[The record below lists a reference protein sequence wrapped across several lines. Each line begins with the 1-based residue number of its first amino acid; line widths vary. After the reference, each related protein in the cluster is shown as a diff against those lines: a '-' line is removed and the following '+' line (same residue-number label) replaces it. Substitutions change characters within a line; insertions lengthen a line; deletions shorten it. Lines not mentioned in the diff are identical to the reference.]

1 MIELVRQPERLGFTV
16 FVWGEVLKFARLYG
30 WKPAGTLPPEES
42 DAEERAAWDGNYV
55 TNSGQSVSPNDA
67 WALGQALARGLPDL
81 PEHYAPT
88 DKTLP
93 GAIDGKPTRLVPV
106 GAPISPIE
114 ALSGENRA
122 AVEELIAFCR
132 HGGFEIW

>member
-1 MIELVRQPERLGFTV
+1 MIELVRPPERLAFTV
-16 FVWGEVLKFARLYG
+16 FVWGEVLKFARLSG
-30 WKPAGTLPPEES
+30 WKPAGTMPPEEA
-42 DAEERAAWDGNYV
+42 DAGERAAWDGNYV
-55 TNSGQSVSPNDA
+55 TNSGQSVSPSDA
-67 WALGQALARGLPDL
+67 WSLGQALERRLSDL

-88 DKTLP
+88 DKTLL
-93 GAIDGKPTRLVPV
+93 GDIEGKPTRLVPV

-132 HGGFEIW
+132 NGGFEIW